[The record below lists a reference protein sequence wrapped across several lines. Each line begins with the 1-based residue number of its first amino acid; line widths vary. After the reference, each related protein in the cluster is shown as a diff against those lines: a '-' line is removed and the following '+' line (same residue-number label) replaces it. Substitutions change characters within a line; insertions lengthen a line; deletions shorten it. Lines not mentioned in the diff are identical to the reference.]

1 MKYQVTGNTKEVYDG
16 KHLVTLYQIKAMKD
30 IPKHG
35 VKIGDIGGWIQDTS
49 NLSHDGNSWID
60 KDSMVYGE
68 SVVKDDAIIK
78 KSLITGKTEVSH
90 NSSVISSQIKGKK
103 SIIKDNA
110 QLFMVKV
117 FHQLKAEGNCFLQR
131 LKVEGEA
138 IIKSEDCS
146 IADSTLRGNVTI
158 LSNKVTIK
166 WSTLENLMFY
176 SASEYTIIRSTII
189 SSLPSDIHSSI
200 AFSDVELHGVKLDFK
215 PSIKSEWSNVKI
227 EVTHRVVI
235 SDTNRL
241 NGVLIKGI
249 DFELQSRSK
258 KGSVINGSYYPE
270 NEEKQRYSVVIDSGE
285 CKLDSVTIEGNVWI
299 QGDWSI
305 ENSTINGMIH
315 LHSDT
320 YSASSLINCSL
331 ADCIE
336 MHILKWVP
344 GYHLVIKDKVF
355 SGEVALETRHDFE
368 PYNEYSI

>member
-1 MKYQVTGNTKEVYDG
+1 MKYQVIENTKEVYDG

-35 VKIGDIGGWIQDTS
+35 VKMGDIGGWIQDTS
-49 NLSHDGNSWID
+49 NLSHEGNAWID

-78 KSLITGKTEVSH
+78 DSLITGKTEVSH
-90 NSSVISSQIKGKK
+90 NSSIISSQIKGEK

-131 LKVEGEA
+131 VKVEGEA

-158 LSNKVTIK
+158 LSNQVTIK

-176 SASEYTIIRSTII
+176 SASEYTITRSTII
-189 SSLPSDIHSSI
+189 SSLPSDIYSSI
-200 AFSDVELHGVKLDFK
+200 AFSDVELHGRKLDFK

-227 EVTHRVVI
+227 EVDHRVVI
-235 SDTNRL
+235 SDTNRFT
-241 NGVLIKGI
+241 GVRIKGY
-249 DFELQSRSK
+249 DFELQNRSK
-258 KGSVINGSYYPE
+258 KGSVMNGNYYPD
-270 NEEKQRYSVVIDSGE
+270 NEENQRHSIIIDSDD
-285 CKLDSVTIEGNVWI
+285 CKLDSVTIEGNVLIHGEWLI
-299 QGDWSI
+299 QNSSI
-305 ENSTINGMIH
+305 KGLIHLYSETNST
-315 LHSDT
+315 
-320 YSASSLINCSL
+320 SSLINCSL
-331 ADCIE
+331 EDCIE

-344 GYHLVIKDKVF
+344 GYKVIIKDKVF